1 MIIILKKFLKYFQ
14 RKRNSCK
21 LSLKVRIYVVLK
33 DFKSTTLSV
42 KVTNKAVQLSTDL
55 HQIQDFIYIL
65 ADLRRDLLFSH
76 QVPQFLQLS
85 VSWVQSHVFLAGH
98 VGCMYKLMIEIQWG
112 LHRILYPPP
121 LRMTS
126 SIFHPQFVTQCSYL
140 KCNIGVRRSF

>member
-1 MIIILKKFLKYFQ
+1 MIMKKKNCLKYCQ
-14 RKRNSCK
+14 RKLNSCK

-55 HQIQDFIYIL
+55 HQIQDFIYLIS
-65 ADLRRDLLFSH
+65 DLRRDLLFSH

-85 VSWVQSHVFLAGH
+85 VGWVQSHVFLAGH

-112 LHRILYPPP
+112 LHRLLYPPP
-121 LRMTS
+121 RMTS

>member
-1 MIIILKKFLKYFQ
+1 MIMKKKNCLKYCQ
-14 RKRNSCK
+14 RKLNSCK

-55 HQIQDFIYIL
+55 HQIQDFIYLIS
-65 ADLRRDLLFSH
+65 DLRRDLLFSH

-85 VSWVQSHVFLAGH
+85 VGWVQSHVFLAGH

-112 LHRILYPPP
+112 LHRLLYP
-121 LRMTS
+121 RMTS

>member
-1 MIIILKKFLKYFQ
+1 MIMKKKNCLKYCQ
-14 RKRNSCK
+14 RKLNSCK

-55 HQIQDFIYIL
+55 HQIQDFIYLL

-85 VSWVQSHVFLAGH
+85 VGWVQSHVFLAGH
-98 VGCMYKLMIEIQWG
+98 VGCMYKLVGIAPAFI
-112 LHRILYPPP
+112 PPND
-121 LRMTS
+121 LFDLS
-126 SIFHPQFVTQCSYL
+126 SPIRNAMFLFKMQYWCSTFL
-140 KCNIGVRRSF
+140 LMF